1 MIFTNESMRVM
12 HTRLLIACAESF
24 FEIFIPIFAPIK
36 LAKSAIG
43 MINKLISPKKS
54 FEKKAKKAWKNTS
67 KVIEGKRNL
76 GSLLKKYFNAA
87 AKSIAP
93 PIPIEALIAPMQA
106 KIGYNKKNNFD
117 FLSWNVTLK

>member
-1 MIFTNESMRVM
+1 MIFTNESMRVR
-12 HTRLLIACAESF
+12 HKSLLIANAESF
-24 FEIFIPIFAPIK
+24 FEIITPIFAPIK

-43 MINKLISPKKS
+43 IINKPISPKMS
-54 FEKKAKKAWKNTS
+54 FEKNAKKAWVNTS

-93 PIPIEALIAPMQA
+93 PIPIEALIAPMPA
-106 KIGYNKKNNFD
+106 KIRYNKKNNFV
-117 FLSWNVTLK
+117 FFS